1 MRVTWLFSMVVF
13 VASSA
18 AGAGTPP
25 EEPAITVHQLT
36 EHLFQLTTDQGAY
49 TTTTLASV
57 GPDGILLVDTQHR
70 NDSAELKRVVE
81 SFGKGPP
88 KFIIN
93 THRHVEHVGGNSLWG
108 DAPVI
113 VAHELVR
120 SKLRSGSYLFDEFP
134 DSTLPDVMITAPTSI
149 FFNGERIELIPMPGS
164 HDDNEVIVHF
174 TGSKV
179 VHLSSLANGFNF
191 PSVDSDGD
199 ARMFEPLVAKAL
211 VMLPPDVLIVSGHN
225 RNGTMEDLRAYHEM
239 LVATTAAVRSG
250 LDEGKSVEELE
261 TERILEP
268 WESYA
273 GSYVSADE
281 WIQTLADAMSD
292 STAKGTN
299 RIFEP
304 MYYSLKEGGADA
316 AVARYRELKAGHAD
330 EYDFR
335 DTDLLVIG
343 NKLAEHGSA
352 EEAVVILKLALEEY
366 PESPYVYY
374 GNYSL
379 ALAYQALGDID
390 KATEHCERALEQSP
404 DSQAIQNLLEELRS
418 GASRE

>member
-1 MRVTWLFSMVVF
+1 MRVTSFFSIIVF
-13 VASSA
+13 LTSAA
-18 AGAGTPP
+18 AGAGTLP

-70 NDSAELKRVVE
+70 NDSADLKRVVD

-108 DAPVI
+108 DAPVVI
-113 VAHELVR
+113 AHQLVR

-134 DSTLPDVMITAPTSI
+134 DSTLPDIGVTAPTSL
-149 FFNGERIELIPMPGS
+149 FFNGEEIDLIPMTGS
-164 HDDNEVIVHF
+164 HDDNELIVHF

-191 PSVDSDGD
+191 PSVDSDGN
-199 ARMFEPLVAKAL
+199 ALMFEPLVGEAL
-211 VMLPPDVLIVSGHN
+211 TMLPQDVLIVSGHN
-225 RNGTMEDLRAYHEM
+225 RNGTMEDLYAYHEM

-250 LDEGKSVEELE
+250 LGEGKSVEELE
-261 TERILEP
+261 AERILEP
-268 WESYA
+268 WDSYA
-273 GSYVSADE
+273 GSYVSANE
-281 WIQTLADAMSD
+281 WIQTLADAISGAD
-292 STAKGTN
+292 ETN
-299 RIFEP
+299 KKRIFEP
-304 MYYSLKEGGADA
+304 MYYSLKQGDADA
-316 AVARYRELKAGHAD
+316 AVVLYRKLKAEQAD
-330 EYDFR
+330 VYSFR

-343 NKLAEHGSA
+343 NKLAEHGAA
-352 EEAVVILKLALEEY
+352 EEAVVILELALEEY
-366 PESPYVYY
+366 PESPYVYF

-379 ALAYQALGDID
+379 ALAYQALGDSR
-390 KATEHCERALEQSP
+390 KAIQFCERALDEQPESK
-404 DSQAIQNLLEELRS
+404 AIQDLLEELRS

>member
-1 MRVTWLFSMVVF
+1 MRVTSFFSTIVF
-13 VASSA
+13 LTLSA
-18 AGAGTPP
+18 TGAGAPP
-25 EEPAITVHQLT
+25 QEPAITVHQLT

-57 GPDGILLVDTQHR
+57 GPDGVLLVDTQHR
-70 NDSAELKRVVE
+70 NDSADLKRVVE

-108 DAPVI
+108 DTPVI
-113 VAHELVR
+113 IAHELVR

-134 DSTLPDVMITAPTSI
+134 DSTLPDIMITAPTSI
-149 FFNGERIELIPMPGS
+149 FFNGERIDLIPMPGS

-191 PSVDSDGD
+191 PSVDSDGN
-199 ARMFEPLVAKAL
+199 ALMFEPLVAKAL
-211 VMLPPDVLIVSGHN
+211 VMLPPGVLIVSGHN

-250 LDEGKSVEELE
+250 LDEGKTVEELE
-261 TERILEP
+261 AEKILEP
-268 WESYA
+268 WENYA

-292 STAKGTN
+292 ATAKGTN

-343 NKLAEHGSA
+343 NKLAEQGSA
-352 EEAVVILKLALEEY
+352 EEAIAILALALEEY

-374 GNYSL
+374 ANYSM
-379 ALAYQALGDID
+379 ALAYQALGDTA
-390 KATEHCERALEQSP
+390 KAIEYCGRAVEQSP
-404 DSQAIQNLLEELRS
+404 DSQAIHNLLEELRS
-418 GASRE
+418 GAPPE